1 MFNDTHG
8 ADIYSAAEKS
18 GINKDEFI
26 DFSSNINPLGI
37 PERVKKSAIDS
48 IEDAIKYPDI
58 NARELTKN
66 ISDAENVPEGWIF
79 ASNGAADAIY
89 RISFY
94 LKPKRGIVTS
104 PAFSEYE
111 NSLTAAGSLVEYYN
125 LKEEH
130 EYKIQNDFIDYI
142 NSETDIVFLCNPN
155 NPTGQI
161 TNKDI
166 IEKIVARCK
175 KSDTLV
181 VIDECFLDF
190 VENKEKYSAVNL
202 LEKYDNLIILK
213 AFTKIF
219 AIPGIRLGYCMSSNK
234 NVIDGLKV
242 IGPPWNVS
250 TIAQA
255 AGVAALKEKAYINET
270 VSYIKLQREYLV
282 QELNKL
288 NIKTYKSYANYM
300 LFKNYDEMDLKEEL
314 VKKRILIR
322 SCSNYR
328 GLDRSFYRIAVKSAE
343 ENKLLIEAMTELK
356 GKQWRQFW
364 WY

>member
-37 PERVKKSAIDS
+37 PEGVKKSAINS
-48 IEDAIKYPDI
+48 IENAIRYPDI
-58 NARELTKN
+58 NARDLIKN
-66 ISDAENVPEGWIF
+66 ISDAENVPERWIF

-89 RISFY
+89 RIAFY
-94 LKPKRGIVTS
+94 LKPSKGIVTS

-111 NSLTAAGSLVEYYN
+111 NSLTAAGAIVEYYN

-130 EYKIQNDFIDYI
+130 NYKIQNDFIDYI

-155 NPTGQI
+155 NPTGQM
-161 TNKDI
+161 TNKDA
-166 IEKIVARCK
+166 IEKIIVMCK
-175 KSDTLV
+175 KSNAFV

-190 VENKEKYSAVNL
+190 VENKEKYSVVSL
-202 LEKYDNLIILK
+202 LEKYDNLIVLK
-213 AFTKIF
+213 AFTKIY

-234 NVIDGLKV
+234 RVIDGLKV

-250 TIAQA
+250 NIAQA
-255 AGVAALKEKAYINET
+255 AGVAALKEKEYINET
-270 VSYIKLQREYLV
+270 VNYIKLQREYIIM
-282 QELNKL
+282 ELNKL
-288 NIKTYKSYANYM
+288 NIKTYESYANYL
-300 LFKNYDEMDLKEEL
+300 LFKISDKVDLKDEL
-314 VKKRILIR
+314 LKRGILIR

-328 GLDRSFYRIAVKSAE
+328 GLDRSFYRIAVKSAKD
-343 ENKLLIEAMTELK
+343 NKLLIDILKELK
-356 GKQWRQFW
+356 GKQ
-364 WY
+364 